1 MKCLLCEKE
10 AKGRSNFCSSEHADT
25 YKGIRDLDVNVI
37 KSKLSE
43 DPVAT
48 FKEYL
53 MPSKRRVATR
63 FLSEEFSHLYGGFSF
78 LNNPEY
84 LKYISTISIELPLER
99 KISSFI
105 NGEDLS
111 EKFCKTCGKKCV
123 YSPQYRKIKEFCSQ
137 ACLDAW
143 NSSDEG
149 RERTSNLMKT
159 IMNSEEMKNKI
170 KDSLSKLPQ
179 KERSE
184 RASNAAK
191 TLWESMTPEKLKEL
205 SEKRVQKSLQTLEG
219 RLRGVHGD
227 TYQYPNLD
235 SLTSIDSSRI
245 KIICKKHG
253 MFEQYTFNHMSG
265 QICPKC
271 SAALGTSKAE
281 NQLFEFL
288 QNLTGCAEQSNRVVL
303 QGRELDVFVESKNVA
318 VEFDG
323 IYWHS
328 SRSKETDF
336 FHQQRHVEKTEE
348 CLEQGIRLFH
358 VFEDEWLNKRL
369 IWESVLTNALR
380 MTPDRIYARLCQVRG
395 ISSEDASRFLKD
407 NHLQGSCGSKIKLGL
422 FYQDEL
428 VSVMTFGKPRY
439 NKQHDWELLRFCN
452 LVFTNVVG
460 AAGKLFSYFLKN
472 YEGDVVSYAN
482 RRWSE
487 GDVYE
492 KLGFSLVSKTEPSYY
507 YSKDGELYHRSSFM
521 KHKLPSLLED
531 FDPELTEVENMY
543 RNGYSRIWDCGQY
556 TYSFRRC

>member
-1 MKCLLCEKE
+1 MTKRLTNKEFIERAKIVHGEKYDYSKVE
-10 AKGRSNFCSSEHADT
+10 YKKSSSAVTIVCSIHGEFQQRPNDHLSGNGCRSCSISAKYDRDRAIRSKEM
-25 YKGIRDLDVNVI
+25 LD
-37 KSKLSE
+37 K
-43 DPVAT
+43 
-48 FKEYL
+48 
-53 MPSKRRVATR
+53 
-63 FLSEEFSHLYGGFSF
+63 FLEVHGGFYTYDMSGYH
-78 LNNPEY
+78 NNTSLLDIMCPAHGIFQQTADSHASGRGCPECGL
-84 LKYISTISIELPLER
+84 LK
-99 KISSFI
+99 F
-105 NGEDLS
+105 
-111 EKFCKTCGKKCV
+111 KKSRV
-123 YSPQYRKIKEFCSQ
+123 E
-137 ACLDAW
+137 
-143 NSSDEG
+143 NSG
-149 RERTSNLMKT
+149 
-159 IMNSEEMKNKI
+159 
-170 KDSLSKLPQ
+170 
-179 KERSE
+179 
-184 RASNAAK
+184 K
-191 TLWESMTPEKLKEL
+191 TLIERFRESHGDKYDYTKVSYSGYYSNVEIICREHGSFMQPPERHL
-205 SEKRVQKSLQTLEG
+205 SGQGCPKCASSLRSRQKTEAALLTLEA
-219 RLRGVHGD
+219 RFRQVHGD
-227 TYQYPNLD
+227 TYEYDLTGITTLD
-235 SLTSIDSSRI
+235 SDI
-245 KIICKKHG
+245 KMKCATHG
-253 MFEQYTFNHMSG
+253 EFSQYAYNHLGGSG
-265 QICPKC
+265 CPKC

-452 LVFTNVVG
+452 LAFTNVVG

-487 GDVYE
+487 GGVYE

-507 YSKDGELYHRSSFM
+507 YSKDGELSHRSSFM
-521 KHKLPSLLED
+521 KHKLSSVLDD
-531 FDPELTEVENMY
+531 FNQEMSEVENMY
-543 RNGYSRIWDCGQY
+543 KNGYSRIWDCGQY
-556 TYSFRRC
+556 TYSFRR